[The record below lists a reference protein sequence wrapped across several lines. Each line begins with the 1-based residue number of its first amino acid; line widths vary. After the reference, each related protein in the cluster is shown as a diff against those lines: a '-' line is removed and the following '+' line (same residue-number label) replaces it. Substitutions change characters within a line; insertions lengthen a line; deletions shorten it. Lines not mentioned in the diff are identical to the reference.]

1 MSSDDAGL
9 VGGLLRTLTDVA
21 PATVLLVSIGGL
33 HDLRH
38 RIGWA
43 ATDYLLAEMSDRVRR
58 CAGVDDLVMEP
69 EAGTVLVVRRG
80 VRDEATTYDP
90 QGIDLVSTIVASD
103 GDTSSLLRSQLGV
116 AVGTLDAGDDPME
129 LLADLAGATD
139 DARSRHDHVHVLG
152 DDERAVR
159 TEARRYRRDLPLAIA
174 DDQLQLW
181 YQPKID
187 LRSGRVAGFE
197 ALARWPDADG
207 LMRSPAVFV
216 PLLEESEAI
225 VPFGRWAIERALA
238 DLAAW
243 DEAGGSPAMQ
253 VSVNLS
259 ARQLALDDVAA
270 VVARATAKAAIDPAR
285 LTLELTETAVLDD
298 LVGASTHLGALR
310 DAGAMVSL
318 DDFGTGFSS
327 LSLLRRIPFD
337 EVKIDRSF
345 VGELGRRR
353 GETALVQGI
362 VSLAHHIGR
371 RIVAEGVE
379 TIDQL
384 SLLLDC
390 DCDHAQGFLFA
401 RPVPPEAA
409 MTMAASP
416 ASIDATVAAHIADG
430 RRLDP

>member
-9 VGGLLRTLTDVA
+9 VGGLLRTLTDAA

-43 ATDYLLAEMSDRVRR
+43 ATDGMLSEMSDRVRA
-58 CAGVDDLVMEP
+58 CAAADDLVIQP
-69 EAGTVLVVRRG
+69 EAGTVLVVRPSP
-80 VRDEATTYDP
+80 VDVDETLGSDA
-90 QGIDLVSTIVASD
+90 GELVAAIVAAD
-103 GDTSSLLRSQLGV
+103 GTPTTLLRSQLGV
-116 AVGTLDAGDDPME
+116 AVGALGAGDDPLE

-139 DARSRHDHVHVLG
+139 DARSRHDHVHVLHA
-152 DDERAVR
+152 DDRASR
-159 TEARRYRRDLPLAIA
+159 TEARQYRRDLPEAIA
-174 DDQLQLW
+174 DDQLRLW

-187 LRSGRVAGFE
+187 LHTARVVGFE
-197 ALARWPDADG
+197 ALARWPDDVG
-207 LMRSPAVFV
+207 RMRSPAVFV

-225 VPFGRWAIERALA
+225 VPFGRWAIERAVD

-243 DEAGGSPAMQ
+243 DRAGASPEMQ

-270 VVARATAKAAIDPAR
+270 VVARATANAAIDPAR

-298 LVGASTHLGALR
+298 LIGASTHLGALR

-327 LSLLRRIPFD
+327 LSLLRRLPFD

-345 VGELGRRR
+345 MSELGRRR
-353 GETALVQGI
+353 GETALVEGI
-362 VSLAHHIGR
+362 VSLAHRIGR

-379 TIDQL
+379 SVEQL
-384 SLLLDC
+384 SLLLEYGC
-390 DCDHAQGFLFA
+390 DQAQGFLFS
-401 RPVPPEAA
+401 RPVPPEEAA
-409 MTMAASP
+409 ATAAAP
-416 ASIDATVAAHIADG
+416 DAFDASVAAHLDDA
-430 RRLDP
+430 RRER